1 MEGTRKEK
9 KEWEKK
15 IRNIE
20 HVQKEKRKTKCQ
32 RPHSEKHVSC
42 ARCKKY
48 QNLSDFPSNL
58 ENKTNHN
65 NIYWAEYVIK
75 LAQK

>member
-9 KEWEKK
+9 KEREKK

-42 ARCKKY
+42 ARRKK
-48 QNLSDFPSNL
+48 
-58 ENKTNHN
+58 
-65 NIYWAEYVIK
+65 
-75 LAQK
+75 

>member
-20 HVQKEKRKTKCQ
+20 HVQREKRKTK
-32 RPHSEKHVSC
+32 
-42 ARCKKY
+42 
-48 QNLSDFPSNL
+48 
-58 ENKTNHN
+58 
-65 NIYWAEYVIK
+65 
-75 LAQK
+75 